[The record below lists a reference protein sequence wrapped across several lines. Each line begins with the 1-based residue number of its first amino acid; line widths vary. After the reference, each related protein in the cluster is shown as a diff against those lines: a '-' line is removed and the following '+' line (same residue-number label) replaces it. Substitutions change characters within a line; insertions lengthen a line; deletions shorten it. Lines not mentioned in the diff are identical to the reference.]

1 MKQDRTIPLSIRLFL
16 TLLLA
21 FAVVGWTYLWDQ
33 ASVMANHTV
42 FVEGEEDFD
51 GDGRIGVAEDAEDT
65 VDGVFGTLTAALAA
79 ANGGANQ
86 NGRVTIVTSGRFR
99 ESLLVTAANGNV
111 VIEAAPGVD
120 AIIEAVIP
128 DAGRSS
134 QFPGTTNATAQTLP
148 GIVVNAAANRVV
160 VLRNLTIRNWIS
172 GIQIGGSSRVT
183 IDNCRLD
190 SNVNFGIDVSD
201 SARVNISNSQIN
213 GTGFRTGATGS
224 FPSVNNIPLPGHGVS
239 FRGASR
245 GTVFLSTITSSFAIG
260 LVNTTGSPNNVT
272 AQGVNA
278 FDNAVDF
285 EGVRII
291 Q

>member
-1 MKQDRTIPLSIRLFL
+1 MKQHRNIPLSIRLFL
-16 TLLLA
+16 TALLA
-21 FAVVGWTYLWDQ
+21 FAVVGWAHLWDQ

-51 GDGRIGVAEDAEDT
+51 GDGRVGLEEDT
-65 VDGVFGTLTAALAA
+65 DAPVDGVFGTLTAALAA

-134 QFPGTTNATAQTLP
+134 QFPNTTNATAQALP
-148 GIVVNAAANRVV
+148 AIVVNGAANRVV
-160 VLRNLTIRNWIS
+160 VLRNLTIRNWLT
-172 GIQIGGSSRVT
+172 GIQVNGASRVT

-190 SNVNFGIDVSD
+190 SNVNFGVDVTD
-201 SARVNISNSQIN
+201 SARVNISNSQVN
-213 GTGFRTGATGS
+213 GTGFRSGATGS
-224 FPSVNNIPLPGHGVS
+224 FPTATNIPLPGTGVS

-245 GTVFLSTITSSFAIG
+245 GAVYMSTITSSFAIG
-260 LVNTTGSPNNVT
+260 LANFTGATNNVT
-272 AQGVNA
+272 AQSVNL
-278 FDNAVDF
+278 FDNAVDV
-285 EGVRII
+285 EGVRIV